1 MIVAVEKNNP
11 VQIGR
16 TLVTDSLGRRFIVST
31 ISNQADIFPRDDFTT
46 AVFEA
51 HPEEDY
57 PLTFA
62 DLVPQRRVAD
72 EAEARRIHDRLCED
86 LETFC
91 VPIYTAVLV
100 NA

>member
-1 MIVAVEKNNP
+1 MIATVEKNNP

-16 TLVTDSLGRRFIVST
+16 TLVTDPLGRRFIVSA
-31 ISNQADIFPRDDFTT
+31 ISNQADIFPRDDFSV

-51 HPEEDY
+51 HPEKDY

-62 DLVPQRRVAD
+62 DLVPQKRVGD
-72 EAEARRIHDRLCED
+72 EREARGIHDRLCED

-91 VPIYTAVLV
+91 VPIYTELLV